1 MSTVLVTVGTTSFD
15 GLIGAVCSRPFLV
28 EWARSAG
35 GADGGEELRLTLQY
49 GNGVHPLSL
58 LPVDLLLLPAGD
70 GSAPSGIHPDDG
82 SATVELPVDSTLI
95 RKVRISWYRFN
106 PSLPDEMARSDAI
119 LCHAG
124 AGTLLEA
131 TDASNGRLLDG
142 RGPIRIAAVVNT
154 ALMDNH
160 QSELAD
166 ELERRRHVRVIR
178 DCEGELATG
187 EGAARFW
194 GGMAGFDPVPFA
206 GGGVGPSP
214 PRGGIGSGVSGF
226 QEIVDRVM
234 GFGSPDNRKTK

>member
-1 MSTVLVTVGTTSFD
+1 MPTVLVTVGTTSFD

-35 GADGGEELRLTLQY
+35 GAGGGEGLLRLTLQY
-49 GNGVHPLSL
+49 GNGAHPLSL
-58 LPVDLLLLPAGD
+58 LPVDLLPAGD
-70 GSAPSGIHPDDG
+70 GSASSGVHPDDG
-82 SATVELPVDSTLI
+82 SATFELSVDRRLS

-166 ELERRRHVRVIR
+166 ELERRGHVRVIR
-178 DCEGELATG
+178 DCEGKLATG

-214 PRGGIGSGVSGF
+214 PRGDSGVSGF

-234 GFGSPDNRKTK
+234 GFDSPDNRKTK